1 MGGCNRVGWWG
12 GGCKGVGW
20 WNGGMQGGRI
30 VEWGDALG

>member
-1 MGGCNRVGWWG
+1 MGGYNRVGWWG

-30 VEWGDALG
+30 VEWGDAIG